1 MGNMLF
7 SITSLLAS
15 TASGKAR
22 VNECDKDSNQEQK
35 MYQKK
40 SKNNPLHTFASRSP
54 WKKFHLGQSSSAPSQ
69 IDSWI
74 AQEARANTHE
84 LD

>member
-1 MGNMLF
+1 VIFSASAGWTGYMLF

-22 VNECDKDSNQEQK
+22 VDECGKDSNQEQK

-40 SKNNPLHTFASRSP
+40 SKNDPLHTFASRSP

-69 IDSWI
+69 ID
-74 AQEARANTHE
+74 
-84 LD
+84 